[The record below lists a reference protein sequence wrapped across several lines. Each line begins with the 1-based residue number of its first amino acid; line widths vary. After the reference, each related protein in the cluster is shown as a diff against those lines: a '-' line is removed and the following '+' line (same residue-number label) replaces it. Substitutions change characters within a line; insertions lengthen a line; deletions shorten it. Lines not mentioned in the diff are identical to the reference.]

1 MTIRERLEQQE
12 YMLLAPN
19 AQKAA
24 ETKGRLYPAE
34 ENEVR
39 TCYQRDADRIVHS
52 KSFRRLMH
60 KTQVFLSPEG
70 DHYRTRMTHT
80 LEVSR
85 IARTI
90 CRALRLNEDL
100 AEAAAYGHDLGHT
113 PFGHAGEAALTDMMG
128 TPFHHN
134 EQSLRVVDK
143 LERDGDGLN
152 LTYEVRMAI
161 LGHTGSRIPETLEG
175 QVVRT
180 SDRIAY
186 INHDI
191 DDAIRAGFTKVVF
204 IVKPE
209 ILGLVRTLCGD
220 SLRGKTTR
228 GGKPLEVCYA
238 FQDFESLPAFYTL
251 PAGRTKPFGTTHA
264 VLCARD
270 YVNEPFCVINADD
283 YYGVDAYRA
292 MYEELQRL
300 PRQGRATMVGYLLKN
315 TASLHG
321 TVSRGVC
328 AVEDGKL
335 RSVREAL
342 KIQLYPD
349 GTLRDLAEGT
359 DLSPETVVSM
369 NFWGFAPSIFPA
381 LREYFENFL
390 RTEAGENIK
399 AECLLP
405 VMVGDQ
411 LQKGALE
418 VSVLH
423 SADKWFGM
431 TYHEDREIVAEELR
445 KLHARGDYP
454 ESLRV

>member
-1 MTIRERLEQQE
+1 MKTALVIMAAGIGSRFGGGIKQLAAVDPNGEIIMDYSIHDAIEAGFDKIVFNIRHDI
-12 YMLLAPN
+12 
-19 AQKAA
+19 
-24 ETKGRLYPAE
+24 E
-34 ENEVR
+34 EAFKE
-39 TCYQRDADRIVHS
+39 AIGDRIE
-52 KSFRRLMH
+52 K
-60 KTQVFLSPEG
+60 
-70 DHYRTRMTHT
+70 
-80 LEVSR
+80 
-85 IARTI
+85 I
-90 CRALRLNEDL
+90 CA
-100 AEAAAYGHDLGHT
+100 GLGV
-113 PFGHAGEAALTDMMG
+113 E
-128 TPFHHN
+128 
-134 EQSLRVVDK
+134 
-143 LERDGDGLN
+143 
-152 LTYEVRMAI
+152 
-161 LGHTGSRIPETLEG
+161 
-175 QVVRT
+175 
-180 SDRIAY
+180 
-186 INHDI
+186 I
-191 DDAIRAGFTKVVF
+191 D
-204 IVKPE
+204 
-209 ILGLVRTLCGD
+209 
-220 SLRGKTTR
+220 
-228 GGKPLEVCYA
+228 YA
-238 FQDFESLPAFYTL
+238 FQALENVPEGFSVPE
-251 PAGRTKPFGTTHA
+251 GRSKPWGTGQA
-264 VLCARD
+264 VLACKGIIK
-270 YVNEPFCVINADD
+270 EPFAVINADD

-315 TASLHG
+315 TVTRYG

-431 TYHEDREIVAEELR
+431 TYHEDVAAVKDSFKKMLDNGVY
-445 KLHARGDYP
+445 KADLFCD
-454 ESLRV
+454 L